1 MSNEKAI
8 GIDLGTTY
16 SCVGVWRNKKVDI
29 IPNENGHRTTPSVVS
44 FTDKER
50 LIGEPAKSKV
60 TSNYANTVYDAKRLI
75 GRRFK
80 DPIVQEDMKHWP
92 FKIVEC
98 PKTGKPQICVQY
110 LKETK
115 KFYAEEISA
124 MILSKLKQNACDY
137 LGLKKDATVD
147 AIVTV
152 PAYFSD
158 SQRQSTKDAGK
169 IAGLNVL
176 RIINEPTAAA
186 VAYGLEHKDDNTEKN
201 ILIFDL
207 GGGTFDV
214 SILNLNGTLFEVKST
229 CGDTHLGGEDFDNV
243 LCNMCCNA
251 FKEESGYD
259 LRENMKED
267 KCQKA
272 YRRLKIACENAKKNL
287 SNAVET
293 NIDLDALYK
302 DTDFSITITR
312 PEFESNCTELF
323 NRCKAPLETALK
335 DAGLSKDQISDI
347 VLVGGST
354 RIPKIQAIV
363 KEFFG
368 KDVLNKQIHADEAVA
383 MGAAIQAAI
392 ANNLD
397 EEEEDGLE
405 RLVLLDVTPLSL
417 GTDVRDDEMDI
428 IVPKNT
434 TIPCKN
440 TKTYVTSFDDQKN
453 MSVKICQGERKFCK
467 DNLLLGNFSLPLKLR
482 GKKGTVKA
490 EITFEIDINSILTV
504 TAVESSKDGNS
515 QQIKIDSLKD
525 RLNEDQIQKLMEEAK
540 KYEEYDNKRKEAV
553 NAKSKLMQYII
564 DLQNKYPNN
573 KKLMDKCK
581 EIKSWATKNP
591 EMEKEDYDSKYRELG
606 KLV

>member
-1 MSNEKAI
+1 MGI

-44 FTDKER
+44 FTPKER
-50 LIGEPAKSKV
+50 LIGEAAKSKV
-60 TSNYANTVYDAKRLI
+60 TTNYANTVYDAKRLI
-75 GRRFK
+75 GRRFD
-80 DPIVQEDMKHWP
+80 DPIVQDDIKHWP
-92 FKIVEC
+92 FKVVKC
-98 PKTGKPQICVQY
+98 PKTGKPQICVEY
-110 LKETK
+110 LKQTK

-124 MILSKLKQNACDY
+124 MILSKLKLNACDF
-137 LGLKKDATVD
+137 LGIKKDETLD
-147 AIVTV
+147 AVITV

-186 VAYGLEHKDDNTEKN
+186 VAYGLEHKDDNNDKN

-214 SILNLNGTLFEVKST
+214 SILNLNGTMFEVRST

-243 LCNMCCNA
+243 LCNICCET
-251 FKEESGYD
+251 FKEDTGFD
-259 LRENMKED
+259 LREDMKSE

-293 NIDLDALYK
+293 TIDLDALYK
-302 DTDFSITITR
+302 EEDFTITITR
-312 PEFESNCTELF
+312 PEFEARCVELF
-323 NRCKAPLETALK
+323 KRCTVPLETALK
-335 DAGLSKDQISDI
+335 DANLEKKDISDI

-354 RIPKIQAIV
+354 RIPKVQEIV
-363 KEFFG
+363 KTFFN
-368 KDVLNKQIHADEAVA
+368 KDILNKQIHADEAVA

-392 ANNLD
+392 IDSMD
-397 EEEEDGLE
+397 EDDEGLE

-428 IVPKNT
+428 IINKNT

-440 TKTYVTSFDDQKN
+440 TKTYVTSVDDQKN
-453 MSVKICQGERKFCK
+453 MSVKICQGERPFCK
-467 DNLLLGNFSLPLKLR
+467 DNILLGNFSLPLKLK

-504 TAVESSKDGNS
+504 TAVETSKDGNS
-515 QQIKIDSLKD
+515 QQIKIDNLKD
-525 RLNEDQIQKLMEEAK
+525 RLDENEIKRLMEEAR
-540 KYEEYDNKRKEAV
+540 KYEEYDIKRKEAI
-553 NAKSKLMQYII
+553 NAKSKLLQYVIE
-564 DLQNKYPNN
+564 LQNKYPNKSQLIN
-573 KKLMDKCK
+573 KCK
-581 EIKSWATKNP
+581 EINNWVKNNP
-591 EMEKEDYDSKYRELG
+591 ELEKEDYDNKYRELQRF
-606 KLV
+606 V